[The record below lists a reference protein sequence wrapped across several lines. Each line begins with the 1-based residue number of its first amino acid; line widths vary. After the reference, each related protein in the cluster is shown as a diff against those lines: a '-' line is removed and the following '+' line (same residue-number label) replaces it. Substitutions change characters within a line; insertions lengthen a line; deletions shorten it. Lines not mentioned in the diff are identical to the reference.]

1 MNNKELTNAIF
12 SKRLKEKREEKE
24 LTMLQLGSAVGV
36 SDATISRYEAGKRSP
51 DFIIVMRLADYF
63 NVTLD
68 WFGGLEGGT
77 DTDSLV
83 NLYNELSE
91 ETKKEAYQY
100 MIYLKGRG

>member
-12 SKRLKEKREEKE
+12 SKRLKEKREEKG
-24 LTMLQLGSAVGV
+24 LTMLQLGSIVGV

-51 DFIIVMRLADYF
+51 DLIIVMRLADYF

-68 WFGGLEGGT
+68 WFGGREF
-77 DTDSLV
+77 DDNIDSLV
-83 NLYNELSE
+83 NLYNELPE
-91 ETKKEAYQY
+91 ETKKEAYRY